1 MLLAFLAWAGIR
13 QFQDDEFY
21 HIFSGLTLG
30 VHELGHL
37 LFLPFG
43 EVATVAG
50 GSITQVAAPLI
61 AGWLLYRQPDYFGV
75 TVAGA
80 WLASSLV
87 NLSIYVADARAL
99 ELPLVSIGGGD
110 VEHDWNFLLDHF
122 NILQYDL
129 RIAGWIRL
137 AAGVLLAASLLAGGW
152 LCWQMHPRSEAPA

>member
-1 MLLAFLAWAGIR
+1 VR

-21 HIFSGLTLG
+21 HLFSGLTLG

-37 LFLPFG
+37 LFAPFG
-43 EVATVAG
+43 EVAAVAG
-50 GSITQVAAPLI
+50 GSITQVAAPVI

-99 ELPLVSIGGGD
+99 ELPLVSMGSGD

-122 NILQYDL
+122 NVLQYDL

-137 AAGVLLAASLLAGGW
+137 AAMIIFAASLAAGGW
-152 LCWQMHPRSEAPA
+152 LCWEMRRRPEAPA